1 MDSSVR
7 PLAMARRWNQR
18 PPPPVLLLL
27 LLLLL
32 PPPLPLLLEA
42 GDPLP
47 TKGQLMNSC
56 IQARKKCQADYSC
69 NATYRYLKSCSSNI
83 STSSP
88 AEEPSVSEDCLEAVQ
103 HLQNTSLM
111 SCTCHRRMKNQTACL
126 DIYWTVHPARTLD
139 DYELNISPYEDT
151 VTRKL
156 WKMNPRKLKQL
167 KPEWDLCLKFAM
179 LCALNGKCGR
189 LRKAYGEACSRP
201 RCQRHTCRRQLR
213 TFFEKASEPHAQG
226 MLLCPCAPADLGCG
240 QRRRNTIAPSCA
252 LPAETPN
259 CLELRRL
266 CLSDILCRSRLAD
279 FQTYCRP
286 MNSQGTCATEKSR
299 CLQAYMGLIGTAMTP
314 NFVSNVNTSVA
325 LSCTCRGSGNL
336 QEECERLE
344 ESFSHNL
351 CLTEA
356 IEATMHLHS
365 QRLSQASP
373 VMEHQKTSPAVRP
386 QPWVPS
392 LFSCTFILILLPSF
406 W

>member
-1 MDSSVR
+1 MVVRLELEGGARDPGGRVLAPHLRGGAGGGGGRRPRHAELQCEERGEPGTPRRQSAPRMDSSVR

-167 KPEWDLCLKFAM
+167 KPDLAWQIF
-179 LCALNGKCGR
+179 
-189 LRKAYGEACSRP
+189 RP
-201 RCQRHTCRRQLR
+201 
-213 TFFEKASEPHAQG
+213 
-226 MLLCPCAPADLGCG
+226 
-240 QRRRNTIAPSCA
+240 
-252 LPAETPN
+252 
-259 CLELRRL
+259 
-266 CLSDILCRSRLAD
+266 
-279 FQTYCRP
+279 
-286 MNSQGTCATEKSR
+286 
-299 CLQAYMGLIGTAMTP
+299 TA
-314 NFVSNVNTSVA
+314 
-325 LSCTCRGSGNL
+325 
-336 QEECERLE
+336 
-344 ESFSHNL
+344 
-351 CLTEA
+351 
-356 IEATMHLHS
+356 
-365 QRLSQASP
+365 
-373 VMEHQKTSPAVRP
+373 
-386 QPWVPS
+386 VP
-392 LFSCTFILILLPSF
+392 
-406 W
+406 